1 MPSSSRKRTSATWR
15 LFTAAQLIGL
25 SPRQRAALNAK
36 YVFVHPEHAAING
49 VSHIEWTGKP
59 VNPTAHRHTGTS
71 ARMAQ
76 LVAKGK
82 LAVGDEFID
91 ESIIGSL
98 FKGRVESATK
108 VAGGDA
114 IVRSIAGW
122 VRMTGINTIFIDDQD
137 LFAHGFI
144 VK

>member
-1 MPSSSRKRTSATWR
+1 
-15 LFTAAQLIGL
+15 
-25 SPRQRAALNAK
+25 
-36 YVFVHPEHAAING
+36 
-49 VSHIEWTGKP
+49 
-59 VNPTAHRHTGTS
+59 
-71 ARMAQ
+71 MAQ

-98 FKGRVESATK
+98 FKGRVESVTK

-122 VRMTGINTIFIDDQD
+122 ARMTGTNTIFIGDQD
-137 LFAHGFI
+137 LFAHGVI